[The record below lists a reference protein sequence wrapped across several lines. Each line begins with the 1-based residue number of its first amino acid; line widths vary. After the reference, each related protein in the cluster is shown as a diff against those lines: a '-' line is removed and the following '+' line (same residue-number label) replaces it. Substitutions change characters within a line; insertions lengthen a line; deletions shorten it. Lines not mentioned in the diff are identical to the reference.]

1 MTPPNELLIQ
11 RIQAAAAASPAL
23 QKQLAAVQ
31 STDEA
36 ATLLTGVLES
46 PVTAADLKIVN
57 DAALSQMT
65 DAQLE
70 QIAGGG
76 KNTPLIVLGSIFSFG
91 LGCAILSIV
100 GQIKNEPAG
109 GCKDVMSS

>member
-1 MTPPNELLIQ
+1 MTVNQDQLVEN
-11 RIQAAAAASPAL
+11 IQAAVAASPEL
-23 QKQLAAVQ
+23 QKQLAAVK

-36 ATLLTGVLES
+36 ATMLTSALGS
-46 PVTAADLKIVN
+46 PVTAADLKVLS

-76 KNTPLIVLGSIFSFG
+76 KNRPLIVLGSLVSFG

-109 GCKDVMSS
+109 GCRDVMAS